1 MNKDIQALRE
11 NYSYATLDRSDL
23 LTDPIQQFN
32 KWFDE
37 ARQAEI
43 VEPNAMTL
51 STMDGERVYARIVLL
66 KEVTR
71 EGFVFYTNYESAK
84 GRQISAQPRVAL
96 TFLWKEIER
105 QVRIEGVAQRMPEAQ
120 SATYFKSRPKTSQ
133 IGAWVSQQSSVIPDR
148 SILESRKAKLEL
160 QYQDQNTLEKPEHW
174 GGYLVTADMIEFW
187 QGRESRLHDR
197 FQYIATEDHTWHIDR
212 LSP

>member
-23 LTDPIQQFN
+23 LADPIQQFN

-84 GRQISAQPRVAL
+84 GRQMGAQPRVAL

-105 QVRIEGVAQRMPEAQ
+105 QVRIEGVAQRMSEAQ
-120 SATYFKSRPKTSQ
+120 SATYFKSRPKASQ
-133 IGAWVSQQSSVIPDR
+133 IGAWVSQQSSVISDR